1 MGEIYIVEQCRS
13 ALTEQVIIYQRS
25 KLQKIDR
32 RLAKFDF
39 RYNNRSGLGV
49 EDTERVAKIAKNVGS
64 LLTVGRPPR
73 LVAPYI
79 PGVFTSNSMLKR
91 LAFLSG
97 LLSPQSPSIEPP
109 PVAP

>member
-1 MGEIYIVEQCRS
+1 LGETYIVEQCRS

-64 LLTVGRPPR
+64 IAARRPAAVDKAEVPR
-73 LVAPYI
+73 GSFCRVKAKWL
-79 PGVFTSNSMLKR
+79 N
-91 LAFLSG
+91 
-97 LLSPQSPSIEPP
+97 ED
-109 PVAP
+109 